1 VDELREEREPTSS
14 LRSVSLSQ
22 LSRFSLQ
29 TRSASLLRDG
39 LDHFELALRTLHD
52 VGIVT
57 TMDAQRLAWA
67 VAFNVDGMSVSE
79 PGDLA
84 TQRSGGCYRD
94 RWPLDAT
101 WPAVWSV
108 LVRPLA
114 QDDSSHSA
122 TLLSELALSVAC
134 EQREDWQNPSAR
146 PIEVAI
152 ANRTFEFVY
161 KKNRLKVLGVCR
173 RFADRVGDPEAIA
186 DEAWS
191 RVFCDYWSTH
201 ARRRFLGLSRIS
213 TLVSQVARHIA
224 IDSIRGHRLFVSKDE
239 NLNSDESAL
248 DIEDSRAVNP
258 AASMEAN
265 QLSSRI
271 EECMSRLPP
280 KRRIVADMVWLRQM
294 NAKRVAQILGVSEPA
309 ISQHLKKAR
318 DTVGK
323 CLKEQGFN
331 VPE

>member
-1 VDELREEREPTSS
+1 
-14 LRSVSLSQ
+14 
-22 LSRFSLQ
+22 
-29 TRSASLLRDG
+29 
-39 LDHFELALRTLHD
+39 
-52 VGIVT
+52 
-57 TMDAQRLAWA
+57 
-67 VAFNVDGMSVSE
+67 
-79 PGDLA
+79 
-84 TQRSGGCYRD
+84 
-94 RWPLDAT
+94 
-101 WPAVWSV
+101 
-108 LVRPLA
+108 
-114 QDDSSHSA
+114 
-122 TLLSELALSVAC
+122 
-134 EQREDWQNPSAR
+134 
-146 PIEVAI
+146 
-152 ANRTFEFVY
+152 
-161 KKNRLKVLGVCR
+161 LKVLGVCR